1 MIRGVVYIHSV
12 YTFFFSA
19 KLPLTPP
26 MQNKKFCN
34 KTMKLLYSVGQ
45 KKENGGVKKKKINR
59 YTEIRGN
66 ILVTPSRAIKI
77 ILAGEI
83 P

>member
-1 MIRGVVYIHSV
+1 VIRGVVYIHSV
-12 YTFFFSA
+12 YTYFFSA

-45 KKENGGVKKKKINR
+45 KKENGGVKKKR
-59 YTEIRGN
+59 
-66 ILVTPSRAIKI
+66 
-77 ILAGEI
+77 
-83 P
+83 